1 MGNIKNSKFYILLP
15 VLLAVTLA
23 IGILTGATVVDP
35 KSKNN
40 SITSNYLKFREIITY
55 IERDYVDDVDQDK
68 LVEGAINHM
77 LAELDPHSV
86 YIPAEESKLAKSQL
100 EGEFDGIGVEFNI
113 IKDTIYVVAP
123 LSGGPSEKV
132 GIQSGDKIVKVDGK
146 NIAGTKITNK
156 DVFNL
161 LRGPKGSKVDLGIK
175 RRDSEQL
182 LDFEV
187 IRDRIPQYS
196 VDVRY
201 MVNSEIGYMKVSRFS
216 ANTYEEFKEALT
228 DLKDQGMKKLVL
240 DLQGNPGGYMDRA
253 INMADEFIAGNK
265 MIVYTDG
272 KQERYDSEAKA
283 FKKGIFEEGPL
294 IILIDEGSASASE
307 IVSGAIQDNDR
318 GIIVG
323 RRSFGKGL
331 VQMPIDLE
339 DGSELRLTISR
350 YYTPSGR
357 SIQKPYDSED
367 SNYSMDIMNRY
378 EHGELF
384 NPDSIKFVD
393 SLKYKTSKGRV
404 VYGGGGIMP
413 DYFVPFDTTMN
424 STYLNKLFTSNAF
437 REYTLN
443 YYEAN
448 KDKLHQMKYEDF
460 RNSFSVTESMLK
472 DLIGLAEKSDVA
484 FDELEFNRSKPL
496 LKTYVK
502 AYLARSVWNNEGYY
516 PIINETNEVFQE
528 ALNLFDKAEE
538 LASRE

>member
-1 MGNIKNSKFYILLP
+1 MSNIKNSKFYIVLP

-23 IGILTGATVVDP
+23 IGILTGATVADP
-35 KSKNN
+35 GSKSN
-40 SITSNYLKFREIITY
+40 SLTNSYQKFREILTY
-55 IERDYVDDVDQDK
+55 IENEYVDDVDQEK

-86 YIPAEESKLAKSQL
+86 YIPAEEAKLAKSQL
-100 EGEFDGIGVEFNI
+100 DGEFDGIGVEFNI

-132 GIQSGDKIVKVDGK
+132 GIQSGDKIVTVDQTAV
-146 NIAGTKITNK
+146 AGTKITNK

-161 LRGPKGSKVDLGIK
+161 LRGPKGSKVELGIK
-175 RRDSEQL
+175 RRGSDQL

-187 IRDRIPQYS
+187 TRDRIPQYS
-196 VDVRY
+196 VDVSY
-201 MVNSEIGYMKVSRFS
+201 MVNEEIGYMKVSRFS
-216 ANTYEEFKEALT
+216 AQTYEEFKQALT
-228 DLKDQGMKKLVL
+228 ALKEEGMKKLIL

-253 INMADEFIAGNK
+253 INMADEFIPGNK

-272 KQERYDSEAKA
+272 KQDRYDGESRA

-331 VQMPIDLE
+331 VQMPINMD

-357 SIQKPYDSED
+357 SIQKPYNSENND
-367 SNYSMDIMNRY
+367 YSSDIMNRY

-393 SLKYKTSKGRV
+393 SLKYKTSKGRL

-437 REYTLN
+437 REYTLR

-448 KDKLHQMKYEDF
+448 REKLHQMEYEDY
-460 RNSFSVTESMLK
+460 RNDFVVTDGMLQA
-472 DLIGLAEKSDVA
+472 LVGLAENSDVDFSEA
-484 FDELEFNRSKPL
+484 DFARSKPL
-496 LKTYVK
+496 LKTYIK
-502 AYLARSVWNNEGYY
+502 AYIARSVWNNKGYF
-516 PIINETNEVFQE
+516 PIINETNEIFQE

-538 LASRE
+538 LASRD

>member
-1 MGNIKNSKFYILLP
+1 
-15 VLLAVTLA
+15 
-23 IGILTGATVVDP
+23 
-35 KSKNN
+35 
-40 SITSNYLKFREIITY
+40 
-55 IERDYVDDVDQDK
+55 K

-86 YIPAEESKLAKSQL
+86 CIPAEESKLAKSQL

-132 GIQSGDKIVKVDGK
+132 GIQPGDKIVKVDGK
-146 NIAGTKITNK
+146 NIAGTKLTNK

-283 FKKGIFEEGPL
+283 FK
-294 IILIDEGSASASE
+294 
-307 IVSGAIQDNDR
+307 
-318 GIIVG
+318 
-323 RRSFGKGL
+323 
-331 VQMPIDLE
+331 
-339 DGSELRLTISR
+339 
-350 YYTPSGR
+350 
-357 SIQKPYDSED
+357 
-367 SNYSMDIMNRY
+367 
-378 EHGELF
+378 
-384 NPDSIKFVD
+384 
-393 SLKYKTSKGRV
+393 
-404 VYGGGGIMP
+404 
-413 DYFVPFDTTMN
+413 
-424 STYLNKLFTSNAF
+424 
-437 REYTLN
+437 
-443 YYEAN
+443 
-448 KDKLHQMKYEDF
+448 
-460 RNSFSVTESMLK
+460 
-472 DLIGLAEKSDVA
+472 
-484 FDELEFNRSKPL
+484 
-496 LKTYVK
+496 
-502 AYLARSVWNNEGYY
+502 
-516 PIINETNEVFQE
+516 
-528 ALNLFDKAEE
+528 
-538 LASRE
+538 

>member
-1 MGNIKNSKFYILLP
+1 M
-15 VLLAVTLA
+15 LLAVTLA

-35 KSKNN
+35 KLKSN
-40 SITSNYLKFREIITY
+40 SITSSYLKFREILTY
-55 IERDYVDDVDQDK
+55 IENEYVDEVDPDE

-77 LAELDPHSV
+77 LTELDPHSV
-86 YIPAEESKLAKSQL
+86 YIPAEEAKLAKSQL

-123 LSGGPSEKV
+123 LSGGPSEKA
-132 GIQSGDKIVKVDGK
+132 GIQSGDKIVTVDK
-146 NIAGTKITNK
+146 KTIAGTGITNK

-161 LRGPKGSKVDLGIK
+161 LRGPKGSKVALGIK
-175 RRDSEQL
+175 RRGSDQL
-182 LDFEV
+182 LDFEI

-196 VDVRY
+196 VDVSY
-201 MVNSEIGYMKVSRFS
+201 MVNNEIGYMKVSRFS
-216 ANTYEEFKEALT
+216 AQTYEEFKQALT
-228 DLKDQGMKKLVL
+228 SLKEKGMKKLIL

-253 INMADEFIAGNK
+253 INMADEFIPGNN

-272 KQERYDSEAKA
+272 KQDRYDGESRA

-294 IILIDEGSASASE
+294 IVLIDEGSASASE

-331 VQMPIDLE
+331 VQMPIDLK

-357 SIQKPYDSED
+357 SIQKPYDAEEND
-367 SNYSMDIMNRY
+367 YSRDIMNRY

-384 NPDSIKFVD
+384 TRDSIKFVD
-393 SLKYKTSKGRV
+393 SLKYKTSKGRT

-424 STYLNKLFTSNAF
+424 SAYLNKLFTSNAF
-437 REYTLN
+437 REYTLR
-443 YYEAN
+443 YYEEN
-448 KDKLHQMKYEDF
+448 RDRLHQMDFEKYRD
-460 RNSFSVTESMLK
+460 SFVVSENMLK
-472 DLIGLAEKSDVA
+472 DLVRLAESNDVA
-484 FDELEFNRSKPL
+484 FDKEAFERSKPL
-496 LKTYVK
+496 LKTYIK
-502 AYLARSVWNNEGYY
+502 AYIARSVWNNEGYF
-516 PIINETNEVFQE
+516 PIINETNEIFQE
-528 ALNLFDKAEE
+528 ALHLFDKAEE
-538 LASRE
+538 LASR